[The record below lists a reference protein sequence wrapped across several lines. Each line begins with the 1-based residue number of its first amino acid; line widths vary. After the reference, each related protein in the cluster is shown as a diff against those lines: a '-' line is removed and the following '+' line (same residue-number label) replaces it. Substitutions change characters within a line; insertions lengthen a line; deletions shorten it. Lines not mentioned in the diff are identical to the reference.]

1 MVDKLELTIEDVWN
15 QAKEDDYASVLDGNT
30 YDSRMV
36 FGVKIAYDYDTKAVT
51 LWNTGRG
58 GDFYNEIENLE
69 PFLQHGWRYGVYTIA
84 LDNYKFKL
92 DKVEQSMRN
101 EINGKRNPKQI
112 KSLKNQRVKLL
123 SKYNYI
129 SEKLNQIK

>member
-1 MVDKLELTIEDVWN
+1 MADKLELTIEDVWN
-15 QAKEDDYASVLDGNT
+15 QAKADDYASVLDGDT
-30 YDSRMV
+30 YDSRLV
-36 FGVKIAYDYDTKAVT
+36 FGIKIAYDYETEAVT
-51 LWNTGRG
+51 LWNTGKG
-58 GDFYNEIENLE
+58 GDFYNVIEDLE
-69 PFLQHGWRYGVYTIA
+69 PFLQRGWRYGVYTTA